1 MKVNSKNIKKGLNV
15 LVNDGPITLMKKIK
29 QKKNQNIDIPPKAPT
44 EFLSKVN
51 FEVGKID
58 IVFESKIALKKID
71 KILNNLNLNYNIF
84 VFDEEELDDKRFQ
97 KINKYTFKNVFS
109 LRSFIYLYQ
118 NKECSF
124 ANCFNINIDSDV
136 SKTIDELLKTI
147 KGIKLLA
154 NYNQKNNI
162 SVKTSTFFNYQG
174 TNYYSGGA
182 ERYLL
187 DLHEVCTEL
196 GINLN
201 VYQHGEKPF
210 FRKYHNINVI
220 GLNLPNE
227 TIDYSY
233 NFIDKQT
240 KNYIYHTYYNTNLH
254 IYSAFQECYPNH
266 IGPSI
271 GISHGISWDNKINHY
286 SYGKDFFWENKKI
299 FLEGALFCN
308 KLISVDTNTANWFQT
323 IDYELGNRK
332 FHVIPNYVDTN
343 EFSPRKDY
351 LKIKDKIIITY
362 PRRLYE
368 PRGLYIVL
376 DIIDDI
382 LKKYNNVEFHFVGK
396 GFDED
401 LKNIEKKIKK
411 YPNNIKCYSKAP
423 EEMKEVYKITDISL
437 IPTQYSEGT
446 SLSCLEAL
454 SSGNIVVATRIGGL
468 TDLIINNLNGY
479 LIEPS
484 SESLKETI
492 INILDNF
499 DKQEKLRKIGIETAK
514 AFNKNNWKEKWKKE
528 INSFKLKCQSQNN
541 DLIEIYLNDIERISP
556 EILEIIKRELI
567 KGNLLYLR
575 VNKLPIC
582 DDFTHDLIQI
592 VSADEEIVNKAKKVY
607 KEKNYLGD
615 INRKENI
622 EII

>member
-396 GFDED
+396 GFEED

>member
-396 GFDED
+396 GFAED

>member
-582 DDFTHDLIQI
+582 DNFTHDLIQI

>member
-615 INRKENI
+615 INRKDNI

>member
-1 MKVNSKNIKKGLNV
+1 M
-15 LVNDGPITLMKKIK
+15 
-29 QKKNQNIDIPPKAPT
+29 
-44 EFLSKVN
+44 
-51 FEVGKID
+51 
-58 IVFESKIALKKID
+58 
-71 KILNNLNLNYNIF
+71 
-84 VFDEEELDDKRFQ
+84 
-97 KINKYTFKNVFS
+97 
-109 LRSFIYLYQ
+109 
-118 NKECSF
+118 
-124 ANCFNINIDSDV
+124 
-136 SKTIDELLKTI
+136 
-147 KGIKLLA
+147 
-154 NYNQKNNI
+154 
-162 SVKTSTFFNYQG
+162 
-174 TNYYSGGA
+174 
-182 ERYLL
+182 
-187 DLHEVCTEL
+187 
-196 GINLN
+196 
-201 VYQHGEKPF
+201 
-210 FRKYHNINVI
+210 
-220 GLNLPNE
+220 
-227 TIDYSY
+227 
-233 NFIDKQT
+233 
-240 KNYIYHTYYNTNLH
+240 
-254 IYSAFQECYPNH
+254 
-266 IGPSI
+266 
-271 GISHGISWDNKINHY
+271 
-286 SYGKDFFWENKKI
+286 
-299 FLEGALFCN
+299 
-308 KLISVDTNTANWFQT
+308 
-323 IDYELGNRK
+323 
-332 FHVIPNYVDTN
+332 
-343 EFSPRKDY
+343 
-351 LKIKDKIIITY
+351 
-362 PRRLYE
+362 
-368 PRGLYIVL
+368 YIVL

-401 LKNIEKKIKK
+401 LNNIEKKIKK

>member
-592 VSADEEIVNKAKKVY
+592 VSADEEIVNEAKKVY